1 MDLRREHNAGG
12 DGRAP
17 HDSSLTNDTTM
28 LNEHDQSASGRTSP
42 ETGTVSI
49 LIPTY
54 NRADHLRAAVNSAIQ
69 QTYDDLEILVLD
81 DASTDATDRVVASFD
96 DPRIEYIRHEDNLG
110 PNRNWRSGIRAA
122 EGEFFCFLPDDDVF
136 GPQFVERL
144 VEALRDDPEAI
155 LAFSDHWVMGQQGR
169 TLPEVSE
176 QNSATHNRDELAPG
190 RLDDFERT
198 ALIDDSI
205 YIGAVL
211 FRRAFVSPSFLDP
224 EAQSAMGSWILYE
237 CIRTGRPAVYV
248 PERLMRCRWHDG
260 ALTRSQEWIGSITE
274 GNIRRYRRM
283 LEDDDLRRF
292 RDEIQ
297 EKLAIMLQLKGR
309 MYLCRGETEA
319 ARAAL
324 SEALERDPS
333 LQAVLTYGLAQ
344 LGPAA
349 PPIART
355 LRALV

>member
-1 MDLRREHNAGG
+1 M
-12 DGRAP
+12 GRSGVLFINNSTVVN
-17 HDSSLTNDTTM
+17 DS
-28 LNEHDQSASGRTSP
+28 DQPASGRTP
-42 ETGTVSI
+42 KETGTVSI

-54 NRADHLRAAVNSAIQ
+54 NRAEHLRAAISSAIQ

-81 DASTDATDRVVASFD
+81 DASTDATPRVVDSFD
-96 DPRIEYIRHEDNLG
+96 DPRIEDIRHEENLG

-136 GPQFVERL
+136 DPPFVERL
-144 VEALRDDPEAI
+144 VEPLRRDPECI
-155 LAFSDHWVMGQQGR
+155 LAFSDHWVMDQEER
-169 TLPEVSE
+169 TRPELSE
-176 QNSATHNRDELAPG
+176 QNSATHGREDLPPG
-190 RLDDFERT
+190 RLEDFART

-237 CIRTGRPAVYV
+237 CIRTGRPARYV

-292 RDEIQ
+292 REKVQ
-297 EKLAIMLQLKGR
+297 EKLANMLHLKGR
-309 MYLCRGETEA
+309 VQLCRGATEA
-319 ARAAL
+319 AEAAL
-324 SEALERDPS
+324 RESLERDPT
-333 LQAVLTYGLAQ
+333 LQAALTYGLAQ
-344 LGPAA
+344 LGPVA

-355 LRALV
+355 LRALSE